1 MIIPVIFCLV
11 TGWQTRQ
18 LLLSADLDSKFYKWT
33 SDCSVRLPA
42 TISCTKDTPWGIL
55 ETWDPEHQRAST
67 RKWREQRALQKVNE
81 TIHFE
86 YGRYQ
91 VPWPWKEESPS
102 LPTNYELAIGKLRSE
117 VNRLSRNDKYPQK
130 NGAVIQDQVQKG
142 IVEAVPDESHQS
154 SIRYDIHSISVGPRI
169 KNYLRLEPPS
179 LTCR

>member
-1 MIIPVIFCLV
+1 MVAERLHPQPKHRLQSFAFSE
-11 TGWQTRQ
+11 TNSEPKKRQ
-18 LLLSADLDSKFYKWT
+18 NKYLSLS
-33 SDCSVRLPA
+33 
-42 TISCTKDTPWGIL
+42 TKDATAAVNWN
-55 ETWDPEHQRAST
+55 
-67 RKWREQRALQKVNE
+67 KALQKFNE

-117 VNRLSRNDKYPQK
+117 VNRLSRDDKHLQK

-154 SIRYDIHSISVGPRI
+154 FIRYDIHSISVGR
-169 KNYLRLEPPS
+169 KNKKLS
-179 LTCR
+179 N